1 MHTNSYSFI
10 TLSNFI
16 RRNSEFFILPQ
27 LSCLF
32 DLFIDKHLMPQL
44 TLLIILLSTNKELVF
59 LQNALI
65 SCENM
70 KRLLNFFNLAYT
82 CCMNYFVTCLRVLL
96 MLQLRFTLK
105 DLQDNDGYI
114 NNSGIAAAEKRNAE
128 LLAIKEDLDKSLT
141 LNYQLRLLLQK
152 QLQKI
157 LVSQNTRPNG

>member
-1 MHTNSYSFI
+1 
-10 TLSNFI
+10 
-16 RRNSEFFILPQ
+16 
-27 LSCLF
+27 
-32 DLFIDKHLMPQL
+32 
-44 TLLIILLSTNKELVF
+44 
-59 LQNALI
+59 
-65 SCENM
+65 
-70 KRLLNFFNLAYT
+70 
-82 CCMNYFVTCLRVLL
+82 